1 MLARRILNSIENLIS
16 QALIDLEISHEEY
29 KRIINEEEN
38 YRRPKQNIGMIKSDN
53 ELNEEDSKR
62 IENNKNIR
70 ENKVIKSFF
79 KHIEK
84 WILLLCMH
92 YIRISFILTI
102 FELNTFLK

>member
-1 MLARRILNSIENLIS
+1 MLARRMLNSIENLIS

-62 IENNKNIR
+62 IENN
-70 ENKVIKSFF
+70 
-79 KHIEK
+79 
-84 WILLLCMH
+84 
-92 YIRISFILTI
+92 
-102 FELNTFLK
+102 